1 VLLTQTE
8 MKAAHRLYDEAGFA
22 RLPERDWSPE
32 PGVKLLAYGLVLDGE
47 RGP

>member
-1 VLLTQTE
+1 

-47 RGP
+47 RRP